1 MKKYAAKGM
10 RLATGVLLAVLAM
23 AYTTDV
29 SAADETVVT
38 KTGLSF
44 VDKQGE
50 QTVQQ
55 KDEIK
60 VAVEDKEKIS
70 VTGIQAQN
78 VEKLNINADVE
89 DSGLFIGSQAQAFKN
104 GDSVALHFEDAKVN
118 FAVDGNLNIAGN
130 SSAKDAP
137 SGSGDVSLRAVGMYG
152 KNGSSEIQADKFMCY
167 TSVNDYRNAASTEGK
182 FDAVALGMVYSNY
195 NIGINSAEGISVLS
209 WINNKKSS
217 QGKMTAQGLMLANGS
232 KAKLQAEESIIIATL
247 AQNYAANQNDTKKFT
262 HGPLT
267 GIYSAGSELDMQAGG
282 QITLGV
288 LVDGLEGNNDIAVLK
303 ANNSAINI
311 KGAKEISLQA
321 VNYNGGEVYSILAD
335 NNSTLN
341 LESDA
346 GILLKGNV
354 KLDNSLL
361 SLKTN
366 KTSIGN
372 NQINGN
378 IAVGSHSTLKLGGT
392 YFIGEDNIV
401 RSAVAA
407 ATTTKGNLTVDNS
420 TLIIDGFT
428 LVDNITKMNN
438 AKLYFYDAQTQDD
451 VFHALSTK
459 ELQLEGT
466 NELYLRADSSKDS
479 DVNRLALNSDV
490 VGFESIAGNGR
501 FDVHVLDEGMKTGYG
516 MSADGEK
523 ALANKITVFY
533 NSNGNVD
540 LSQLVNSVQNT
551 TYDNGIW
558 EYAYS
563 MDAEQDGESLVIK
576 KVNVNTQASASQLQA
591 TVQDANKAAAAMAV
605 TVLGEDEALRTHL
618 RDVREHKDNENV
630 WASYRGGKL
639 KADGAVSDV
648 QVKYNGVEVG
658 YDAYVGDNW
667 SFGVSGQQVRGNT
680 QLASGS
686 GKVKTNVGS
695 IYGTWQ
701 GDGGAYVNLEA
712 RAGRISS
719 ESKNFVLADDKHDFS
734 APAYGLS
741 AEYGVTRE
749 LAHDWFVEQALRLS
763 YVHMGAADYSVRTQD
778 TTARVAN
785 DSFNSLALRGG
796 AKLGKRLGESGYFYV
811 QAAGVYDF
819 DGDVTTTVSA
829 DGRSAR
835 YERELGGW
843 GVEYGAGVDYRLSKA
858 ACFNLDV
865 ERRSGGELLRD
876 WGVNVGFNYSF

>member
-10 RLATGVLLAVLAM
+10 RLATGILLAVLAM
-23 AYTTDV
+23 GYTTSA

-44 VDKQGE
+44 VDMQGE

-60 VAVEDKEKIS
+60 VVVEDKEKIS
-70 VTGIQAQN
+70 VTGIQAKN
-78 VEKLNINADVE
+78 VEKLNIKADVE
-89 DSGLFIGSQAQAFKN
+89 GSALFIGSQAQAFKS
-104 GDSVALHFEDAKVN
+104 GDSAALRFEDAKVN
-118 FAVDGNLNIAGN
+118 FAVHGDLNIAGN
-130 SSAKDAP
+130 SSAKDAQ

-152 KNGSSEIQADKFMCY
+152 KNGSSEIQADKLMCFA
-167 TSVNDYRNAASTEGK
+167 SVNDYRNAASTEGK
-182 FDAVALGMVYSNY
+182 FDAVALGMVYSNH

-209 WINNKKSS
+209 WINNKKSY

-232 KAKLQAEESIIIATL
+232 KAKLQAEESITIATF
-247 AQNYAANQNDTKKFT
+247 AQNYAATQNDTQKFT

-267 GIYSAGSELDMQAGG
+267 GIYSASSELEMQAGG
-282 QITLGV
+282 QITIGV
-288 LVDGLEGNNDIAVLK
+288 LADGLEGNNDIAALK
-303 ANNSAINI
+303 ASNSAINI
-311 KGAKEISLQA
+311 RGAKEISLQA
-321 VNYNGGEVYSILAD
+321 VDYNGGEVYSILAD

-341 LESDA
+341 IDSDA
-346 GILLKGNV
+346 DILLKGNV

-361 SLKTN
+361 SLKTARA
-366 KTSIGN
+366 N
-372 NQINGN
+372 NQIDGN
-378 IAVGSHSTLKLGGT
+378 IAVGNNSTLKLGGT
-392 YFIGEDNIV
+392 YFIGEDNVV
-401 RSAVAA
+401 RSTVAA
-407 ATTTKGNLTVDNS
+407 AATMKGNLTVDNS

-428 LVDNITKMNN
+428 RVDNVTKINKG
-438 AKLYFYDAQTQDD
+438 KLHFYDAQTQDD

-466 NELYLRADSSKDS
+466 NELYMRADSRKDS
-479 DVNRLALNSDV
+479 DVNRLVLNSDV
-490 VGFESIAGNGR
+490 LGFSSMTGDGK

-516 MSADGEK
+516 MSADGDKQLEK
-523 ALANKITVFY
+523 SITIFY
-533 NSNGNVD
+533 NPNGSVD
-540 LSQLVNSVQNT
+540 LGQLINSVQNT

-558 EYAYS
+558 KYAYS
-563 MDAEQDGESLVIK
+563 MEAEQEGKSLVIK
-576 KVNVNTQASASQLQA
+576 KVSLLNTQASDNNIQS

-605 TVLGEDEALRTHL
+605 TVLGEDEALRAHL
-618 RDVREHKDNENV
+618 RDVREQKDNENV

-639 KADGAVSDV
+639 KADGAVGDV

-658 YDAYVGDNW
+658 YDAFVGNSW

-680 QLASGS
+680 QLGGGS

-701 GDGGAYVNLEA
+701 GEGGTYVNLEA
-712 RAGRISS
+712 KAGRISS
-719 ESKNFVLADDKHDFS
+719 ESKNFVLAGASHDFS
-734 APAYGLS
+734 APAYSVS
-741 AEYGVTRE
+741 AEYGRTRE
-749 LAHDWFVEQALRLS
+749 LAHDWFVEPALRLS
-763 YVHMGAADYSVRTQD
+763 YVHMGAADYSVQTQD
-778 TTARVAN
+778 TAARIAN

-796 AKLGKRLGESGYFYV
+796 AKLGRKLGERGHFYV

-843 GVEYGAGVDYRLSKA
+843 GVDYGAGVDYKLSKA

-865 ERRSGGELLRD
+865 ERRSGGELRRD
-876 WGVNVGFNYSF
+876 WGVNVGFTYSF

>member
-10 RLATGVLLAVLAM
+10 RLTTGILLAVLAM
-23 AYTTDV
+23 GYTTSV

-50 QTVQQ
+50 QAVQQ
-55 KDEIK
+55 NDEIR
-60 VAVEDKEKIS
+60 VVIEDEEKIS

-78 VEKLNINADVE
+78 VEKLNIKADVE
-89 DSGLFIGSQAQAFKN
+89 GSALFIGSQAKAYKS
-104 GDSVALHFEDAKVN
+104 GDSAALHFEDAKVN
-118 FAVDGNLNIAGN
+118 FAVHGDLNIAGN
-130 SSAKDAP
+130 SSAKDAQ
-137 SGSGDVSLRAVGMYG
+137 SWAGDVSLRAVGMYG
-152 KNGSSEIQADKFMCY
+152 KNGSSEIKADKFMCFA
-167 TSVNDYRNAASTEGK
+167 SVNDYRNATSTEGK

-209 WINNKKSS
+209 WINNKKSA

-232 KAKLQAEESIIIATL
+232 KAKLQAEDSITIATF
-247 AQNYAANQNDTKKFT
+247 AQNYAATQNDTQKFI

-267 GIYSAGSELDMQAGG
+267 GIYSAGSELEMQAGG

-341 LESDA
+341 LASDA
-346 GILLKGNV
+346 DIMLKGNV

-361 SLKTN
+361 GLKAVRA
-366 KTSIGN
+366 N
-372 NQINGN
+372 NQIDGN
-378 IAVGSHSTLKLGGT
+378 IAVGNNSTLKLGGT
-392 YFIGEDNIV
+392 YFIGEDNI
-401 RSAVAA
+401 ALQNTVAA
-407 ATTTKGNLTVDNS
+407 SATTKGNLIVDNS

-428 LVDNITKMNN
+428 RVDNVTKMN
-438 AKLYFYDAQTQDD
+438 KGTLHFYDAQTQDN

-466 NELYLRADSSKDS
+466 NELYLRADSSNGS
-479 DVNRLALNSDV
+479 DVNGLVLNSDV
-490 VGFESIAGNGR
+490 LSFSSMTGNGK

-516 MSADGEK
+516 MDADGDK
-523 ALANKITVFY
+523 ALENKITVFY
-533 NSNGNVD
+533 NPNGNVD
-540 LSQLVNSVQNT
+540 LSQLVNSVTT

-558 EYAYS
+558 KYAYS
-563 MDAEQDGESLVIK
+563 MDAERDGSSLVIN
-576 KVNVNTQASASQLQA
+576 KVNLKTQTSDNKIQA
-591 TVQDANKAAAAMAV
+591 TVQDANKAAAGMAV
-605 TVLGEDEALRTHL
+605 TVLGEDEALRAHL
-618 RDVREHKDNENV
+618 HYVREHKDNENV

-639 KADGAVSDV
+639 KADGAVGDV

-680 QLASGS
+680 QLGGGS

-701 GDGGAYVNLEA
+701 GDGGTYVNLEA
-712 RAGRISS
+712 KAGRISS
-719 ESKNFVLADDKHDFS
+719 ESKNFMLAGGSNDFS
-734 APAYGLS
+734 APAYSLS

-749 LAHDWFVEQALRLS
+749 LAHDWFVEPALRLS

-778 TTARVAN
+778 TAARVAN
-785 DSFNSLALRGG
+785 DSFNSLAVRGG
-796 AKLGKRLGESGYFYV
+796 AKLGKKLGEKGHFYV

-843 GVEYGAGVDYRLSKA
+843 GMEYGAGVDYNLSKA
-858 ACFNLDV
+858 ACFSLDV
-865 ERRSGGELLRD
+865 ERRSGGELRRD
-876 WGVNVGFNYSF
+876 WGVNVGFTYSF